1 MQTTYSKA
9 KIKVPANFHL
19 QDTQRNQEMSRP
31 PFKFCIML
39 KLRNLNVLSVHR
51 MKNRYFEVKIC
62 NDPIMQ
68 HICFICGATNV
79 ACGCRGEGGL

>member
-19 QDTQRNQEMSRP
+19 QDAQRNKEMSRP
-31 PFKFCIML
+31 PFKFFIML
-39 KLRNLNVLSVHR
+39 KLRNLNVLSVHK

-62 NDPIMQ
+62 KDPIMQ
-68 HICFICGATNV
+68 HICFIC
-79 ACGCRGEGGL
+79 